1 MFKLFICIIPLCV
14 FLSCSSTTQSIR
26 YQNGTA
32 VTYEL
37 PSGWQVKKVKPPSDH
52 FNIIAPIESSDSH
65 PAITIDYYRKTD
77 GQFPKTQEAC
87 AKRYLKEIHAVKDED
102 VKMDFLKTIRS
113 PTYGD
118 IAIYHLYSAYY
129 GDHLFAF
136 IVMDA
141 GYGVIELW
149 RTVHDM
155 KDIYQ
160 SEFENVVRSTNI
172 KTN

>member
-1 MFKLFICIIPLCV
+1 MFKLFIIIILICV
-14 FLSCSSTTQSIR
+14 FFSCSSTTQSIR
-26 YQNGTA
+26 YQNGTT

-37 PSGWQVKKVKPPSDH
+37 PSDWQVKKVKPPSDH
-52 FNIIAPIESSDSH
+52 FNIIEPIESNDSH
-65 PAITIDYYRKTD
+65 PAITIDYYEKTD

-87 AKRYLKEIHAVKDED
+87 AKQYLNEIHTVKDED
-102 VKMDFLKTIRS
+102 VKMDILKTIRS

-118 IAIYHLYSAYY
+118 ITIYNLYSAYY
-129 GDHLFAF
+129 GDHLVAF
-136 IVMDA
+136 IVIHA

-149 RTVHDM
+149 RTVHDQ
-155 KDIYQ
+155 KYIYQ